1 MSASSRPAKAQ
12 ADYDIS
18 CRMFNGTCVIVSIS
32 GTTARSAQLTPG
44 VYRIT
49 TDTNCCVQ
57 QGGSTVDAVW
67 QTSHY
72 LAAGEIDHF
81 YVLSGADYL
90 SAITNGDSGK
100 LYLTPRP

>member
-1 MSASSRPAKAQ
+1 
-12 ADYDIS
+12 
-18 CRMFNGTCVIVSIS
+18 
-32 GTTARSAQLTPG
+32 
-44 VYRIT
+44 
-49 TDTNCCVQ
+49 
-57 QGGSTVDAVW
+57 VDAVW